1 MASLEHAG
9 LYGCVAEN
17 EFGLESCQA
26 KAIVNKPRKHDDSA
40 VADISTSLL
49 NSDPV
54 VYPASLPDQL
64 PICEVTEN
72 NYKGELPA
80 SSLCAC
86 VFV

>member
-40 VADISTSLL
+40 VADITTSLL

-64 PICEVTEN
+64 PIGEVTEK

-80 SSLCAC
+80 YSSCAC
-86 VFV
+86 VLV